1 MQFSP
6 DEHESSIVVSLGED
20 GIAMVWDFKGLSLH
34 EKKSAQIIND
44 VNDYLIPKK
53 IEVNKVDSIWRISGT
68 GLEIEDAGNQKFYFY
83 ISADDG
89 QIYCVDMNEK
99 IQQIIQLG
107 M

>member
-53 IEVNKVDSIWRISGT
+53 NRS
-68 GLEIEDAGNQKFYFY
+68 
-83 ISADDG
+83 
-89 QIYCVDMNEK
+89 
-99 IQQIIQLG
+99 
-107 M
+107 